1 MYLCTVKCNI
11 SYEIYTKDVQENG
24 KNYIHEDELKYM
36 KKKWRYHIFKHK
48 NELQVI

>member
-24 KNYIHEDELKYM
+24 KNYIHDELKYM
-36 KKKWRYHIFKHK
+36 KNSEDITFLNIKVNYK
-48 NELQVI
+48 